1 MLRVFWRVVIGLVIL
16 AAVQLAAAPV
26 GFRGWRPYLQ
36 TPRLQVNLGL
46 DLQGGSHIVLEAQDT
61 KELKVT
67 AEAVDAAMEVIRN
80 RIDQLGVV
88 EPTIQREGER
98 RIIVEL
104 PGVEDPQRALRII
117 GQTALLEFVNT
128 ASQSLPEGATWNA
141 AGTVVTL
148 PDPEK
153 KTIPL
158 KKEVV
163 VTGANL
169 GDARAA
175 FEGGQVNTGQPI
187 VTFQFKGPGAKK
199 FEEFTGSHIGQ
210 YLTIVLDN
218 RVISSPVIQG
228 RITGGSGQISGR
240 FTLEEARELAVLL
253 RAGAL
258 PVPVEVLER
267 RTIGP
272 SLGRDSLD
280 LSLRAGA
287 IAVVLIITFMIAL
300 YRVPGVLADM
310 ALLLYAL
317 FLFAALAA
325 LRATMTLPGIAA
337 FVISVGMAI
346 DANVLI
352 FERIKE
358 ELRAGK
364 TLRAGIQSGWD
375 RAWSAI
381 LDSNV
386 TTLVGAAVLFVL
398 GTGPIKGFATTLF
411 IGVLISMFTAIVI
424 TRVLVNTASRPP
436 LERYLRFGV

>member
-1 MLRVFWRVVIGLVIL
+1 
-16 AAVQLAAAPV
+16 VQLAAAPV

-287 IAVVLIITFMIAL
+287 IAVVLIITFMIVL
-300 YRVPGVLADM
+300 YRFPGVLADV

-317 FLFAALAA
+317 FLFAALAT

>member
-1 MLRVFWRVVIGLVIL
+1 VLRLFGRIIVLLLVL

-26 GFRGWRPYLQ
+26 GLRGLRPYLQ
-36 TPRLQVNLGL
+36 PPRLQVNLGL
-46 DLQGGSHIVLEAQDT
+46 DLQGGSHIVLEARQT
-61 KELKVT
+61 PEVPVT
-67 AEAVDAAMEVIRN
+67 REAVDAAMEVIRR

-104 PGVEDPQRALRII
+104 PGIEDPQRALRVI

-128 ASQSLPEGATWNA
+128 GAQSLPEGATWNE
-141 AGTVVTL
+141 AGTEVTL
-148 PDPEK
+148 PGPEK
-153 KTIPL
+153 RTIPL

-163 VTGANL
+163 VTGADL
-169 GDARAA
+169 ADARAA
-175 FEGGQVNTGQPI
+175 FEQGQVSTGAPI

-218 RVISSPVIQG
+218 RVISSPVIQS

-258 PVPVEVLER
+258 PVPVEVVER

-287 IAVVLIITFMIAL
+287 IAVILIIAFMIAL
-300 YRVPGVLADM
+300 YRIPGVLANA

-325 LRATMTLPGIAA
+325 LHATMTLPGIAA
-337 FVISVGMAI
+337 FIISVGMAI

-364 TLRAGIQSGWD
+364 TLRAGIQSGWE

-424 TRVLVNTASRPP
+424 TRMLVDAVARPP
-436 LERYLRFGV
+436 LDRYLRFGL

>member
-1 MLRVFWRVVIGLVIL
+1 
-16 AAVQLAAAPV
+16 
-26 GFRGWRPYLQ
+26 
-36 TPRLQVNLGL
+36 
-46 DLQGGSHIVLEAQDT
+46 
-61 KELKVT
+61 
-67 AEAVDAAMEVIRN
+67 
-80 RIDQLGVV
+80 
-88 EPTIQREGER
+88 
-98 RIIVEL
+98 
-104 PGVEDPQRALRII
+104 
-117 GQTALLEFVNT
+117 
-128 ASQSLPEGATWNA
+128 
-141 AGTVVTL
+141 
-148 PDPEK
+148 
-153 KTIPL
+153 
-158 KKEVV
+158 
-163 VTGANL
+163 
-169 GDARAA
+169 
-175 FEGGQVNTGQPI
+175 
-187 VTFQFKGPGAKK
+187 
-199 FEEFTGSHIGQ
+199 
-210 YLTIVLDN
+210 
-218 RVISSPVIQG
+218 
-228 RITGGSGQISGR
+228 
-240 FTLEEARELAVLL
+240 L

-287 IAVVLIITFMIAL
+287 IAVVLIITFMIVL
-300 YRVPGVLADM
+300 YRFPGVLADV

-317 FLFAALAA
+317 FLFAALAT